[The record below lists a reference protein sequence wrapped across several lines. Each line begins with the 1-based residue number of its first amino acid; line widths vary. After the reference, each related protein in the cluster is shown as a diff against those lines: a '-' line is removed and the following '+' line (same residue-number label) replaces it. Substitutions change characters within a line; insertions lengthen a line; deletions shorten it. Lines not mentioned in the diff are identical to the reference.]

1 MFLTDNLWHIFEV
14 SREERTDGDDFS
26 PDMGT
31 ADSLFI
37 NAVEGFSHYKCL
49 DKLDLDA
56 LRAAWLAEDRQAA
69 GEEYNAI
76 MGHDGEGFYD
86 CSAELCKAFR
96 EEDRET
102 FERVKAEGLAA
113 YHG

>member
-76 MGHDGEGFYD
+76 MGNENGCY
-86 CSAELCKAFR
+86 AELAEAFR
-96 EEDRET
+96 EGDRET

>member
-49 DKLDLDA
+49 DGLDLEA
-56 LRAAWLAEDRQAA
+56 LRAAWLAEDRQAE

-76 MGHDGEGFYD
+76 MGNENGCY
-86 CSAELCKAFR
+86 AELAEAFR
-96 EEDRET
+96 EGDREA
-102 FERVKAEGLAA
+102 FERIKAEWAA
-113 YHG
+113 AHGE